1 MRWCLMCV
9 DHRRFRFVRAEAPCW
24 KGELQIGRL
33 VFIWASSDPVVTAGR
48 EPSGAK

>member
-1 MRWCLMCV
+1 MSWCLMCV

-33 VFIWASSDPVVTAGR
+33 IFVWAKRHVVTQEGSQ
-48 EPSGAK
+48 P